1 MCGWTMV
8 DFWSIS
14 GRDMAK
20 LMAQIVTSGG
30 IRMDSGGIRLD
41 YSAAKELILDDE
53 TMRRID
59 EIDELIPTPLKEDG
73 LRRK

>member
-8 DFWSIS
+8 DLWSIS

-41 YSAAKELILDDE
+41 YSAAKELILVQICARVFAKRAGVS
-53 TMRRID
+53 M
-59 EIDELIPTPLKEDG
+59 
-73 LRRK
+73 